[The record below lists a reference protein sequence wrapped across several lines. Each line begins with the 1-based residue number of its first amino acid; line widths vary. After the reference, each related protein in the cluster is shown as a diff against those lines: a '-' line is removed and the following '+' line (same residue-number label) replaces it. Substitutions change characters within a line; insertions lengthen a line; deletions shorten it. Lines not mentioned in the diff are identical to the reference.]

1 LRSQS
6 EQSFLKKA
14 GVPPAFCVGTRA
26 GKRLDLIMHASHRLI
41 VALLFAALPFSA
53 KAQGPFPNV
62 GVLENNLR
70 QQAEAGDPEAQFQL
84 GVRLAIGEGL
94 QKNGAEG
101 VRWLEKAADGGH
113 VKAMHALGALH
124 EEGQGVKQ
132 DFGKAALWYGK
143 AAEKE
148 LPDAQF
154 SLAMLY
160 QNGRGVKKD
169 LVKATELAQQAA
181 AQGFSP
187 AQAFYASK
195 LVNGDGVAKNPAK
208 GALWF
213 LKAAKQDHPY
223 AQRQLAYLYY
233 TGNGVP
239 VDYERCLAW
248 YRRAAKVSGDPW
260 AKNDLAWFL
269 STCPEKDYH
278 RGEEAAEI
286 AKDAIMTLEMQTG
299 EQRHEIIDTMAAA
312 LARNGQFAEAMV
324 WQKRSLKLLE
334 QDQEIGPQDREKLQ
348 KEFEDRLKLYQA
360 DKAYADKPADPKEEA
375 EPLYNDSILEDE
387 NSSESPERSLPRR
400 PEQKPKKNNA
410 A

>member
-1 LRSQS
+1 MNKPLRLFLILLAVALPLTSGAQNGPPGSGEGFRFGLEDGLRSQ
-6 EQSFLKKA
+6 
-14 GVPPAFCVGTRA
+14 
-26 GKRLDLIMHASHRLI
+26 
-41 VALLFAALPFSA
+41 
-53 KAQGPFPNV
+53 AQD
-62 GVLENNLR
+62 
-70 QQAEAGDPEAQFQL
+70 GDPDAQFQL
-84 GVRLAIGEGL
+84 GIRLVIGEGVR
-94 QKNGAEG
+94 KNPAEG
-101 VRWLEKAADGGH
+101 LKWLTKAADGGH
-113 VKAMHALGALH
+113 TKAMHALGALY
-124 EEGQGVKQ
+124 EEGQGVDQ
-132 DFGKAALWYGK
+132 SFEKAASWYEK
-143 AAEKE
+143 AAAKD

-160 QNGRGVKKD
+160 QNGRGVKED
-169 LVKATELAQQAA
+169 PVKATELAQKAA
-181 AQGFSP
+181 AGGFSP

-233 TGNGVP
+233 SGNGVP

-248 YRRAAKVSGDPW
+248 YRRAVSVSQDPW

-269 STCPEKDYH
+269 STCPEKKFH

-286 AKDAIMTLEMQTG
+286 AKDAVMSLEVQTG

-312 LARNGQFAEAMV
+312 LARNGQFSEAMV

-334 QDQEIGPQDREKLQ
+334 GDENIGPEERKKLQ
-348 KEFEDRLKLYQA
+348 EEFEDRLKLYQA
-360 DKAYADKPADPKEEA
+360 DKAYADKPADAAGEG
-375 EPLYNDSILEDE
+375 EPLYNDTILEDN
-387 NSSESPERSLPRR
+387 NSSESPGNNPFRGR
-400 PEQKPKKNNA
+400 PESSPKQKDNA

>member
-1 LRSQS
+1 M
-6 EQSFLKKA
+6 
-14 GVPPAFCVGTRA
+14 
-26 GKRLDLIMHASHRLI
+26 I
-41 VALLFAALPFSA
+41 ALPISA
-53 KAQGPFPNV
+53 GAQGQFPNF
-62 GVLENNLR
+62 GALEDSLR
-70 QQAEAGDPEAQFQL
+70 QQAEGGDAEAQFQL
-84 GVRLAIGEGL
+84 GIRLAIGEGVR
-94 QKNGAEG
+94 KNSNEG
-101 VRWLEKAADGGH
+101 VKWLEKAADGGH
-113 VKAMHALGALH
+113 AKAMHALGALY
-124 EEGQGVKQ
+124 EEGQGVDQ
-132 DFGKAALWYGK
+132 SFEKAAVWYGK
-143 AAEKE
+143 AAEKD

-154 SLAMLY
+154 SLSMLY

-169 LVKATELAQQAA
+169 PVKATELTQKAA
-181 AQGFSP
+181 EGGFSP

-195 LVNGDGVAKNPAK
+195 LVNGDGVTKNPAK

-213 LKAAKQDHPY
+213 LKAAKQDHPF

-248 YRRAAKVSGDPW
+248 YRRAASVSGDPW

-269 STCPEKDYH
+269 STCPEKKYH

-286 AKDAIMTLEMQTG
+286 AKDAIMSLEMQTG

-312 LARNGQFAEAMV
+312 LARNGQFSEAMV

-334 QDQEIGPQDREKLQ
+334 EDKNIDTEERGKLK

-360 DKAYADKPADPKEEA
+360 DQAYADKPTDPKEEA
-375 EPLYNDSILEDE
+375 EPLYNDTILEDN
-387 NSSESPERSLPRR
+387 NSSESPERNPFRR
-400 PEQKPKKNNA
+400 PSESSPKKKDNA